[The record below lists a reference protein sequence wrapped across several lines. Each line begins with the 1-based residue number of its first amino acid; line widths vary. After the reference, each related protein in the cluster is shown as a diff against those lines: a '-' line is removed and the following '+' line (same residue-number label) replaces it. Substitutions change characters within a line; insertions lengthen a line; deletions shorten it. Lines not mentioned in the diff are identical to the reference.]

1 MDTREDAE
9 EVAQDVFL
17 NAFRKQ
23 GPEKAPDNFTEK
35 VMRRINI
42 NPVIDD
48 TPLLTMGTWIA
59 IILGV
64 AAMIVVIFTVD
75 FSFFDQIFSTS
86 DIQKVSIGIFSTGF
100 INSFAAFIKGLHLS
114 STTLVILAAAA
125 GLVVLERLLRGRFGS
140 AKLLFI

>member
-1 MDTREDAE
+1 MENQHKTDEFIRKL
-9 EVAQDVFL
+9 VS
-17 NAFRKQ
+17 KQ
-23 GPEKAPDNFTEK
+23 GLEKAPENFTEK
-35 VMRRINI
+35 VMSRIKN
-42 NPVIDD
+42 NSSIDD
-48 TPLLTMGTWIA
+48 TPLLTTGTWIA

-114 STTLVILAAAA
+114 STTLVILGAAA
-125 GLVVLERLLRGRFGS
+125 GLVVIERLLRRRFGS